1 MKLSA
6 QEEYGLRCLLRVAKE
21 YPNGS
26 VTIPSISKVE
36 ELSEPHVAKL
46 LMILRKGGFI
56 NSTRGHSGGYT
67 LARAPENIII
77 GEVLAELGGRLFDS
91 GFCER
96 HSGTVGTCVH
106 EGECAIQFLWTGIQS
121 AIDEVVRKITLRD
134 ILEKVHE
141 EQQLIQLQTQVPKDR
156 IAVSNEA

>member
-26 VTIPSISKVE
+26 VTIPIISRGE

-56 NSTRGHSGGYT
+56 NSTRGHSGGYS
-67 LARAPENIII
+67 LARDPKDIIV
-77 GEVLAELGGRLFDS
+77 GEVLAVLGGRLFDK

-96 HSGTVGTCVH
+96 HSGTVAACVH
-106 EGECAIQFLWTGIQS
+106 EGECAIRFLWNDIQA
-121 AIDEVVRKITLRD
+121 AIDDVVRKITLKD
-134 ILEKVHE
+134 IMDQVNHA
-141 EQQLIQLQTQVPKDR
+141 QSSLIQIQTSVPKERAAAGD
-156 IAVSNEA
+156 